1 MEVNEVGDPTEP
13 PILVNAWKTSVGKL
27 VRENIPITYRFW
39 KAKNIRRNT
48 LFQTA
53 SNKIY
58 GIP

>member
-1 MEVNEVGDPTEP
+1 MQP
-13 PILVNAWKTSVGKL
+13 PIKVNTWKTSVGKL
-27 VRENIPITYRFW
+27 IRENVPATYRFW
-39 KAKNIRRNT
+39 KGKKHKENI